1 MVSKAG
7 LAVGVSA
14 AVVTA
19 LAAPV
24 VVGAVVGA
32 LGFGSAGW
40 FLYHKISI
48 YFRSSSYPLNF
59 KGVAAG
65 SVAAGLQA
73 GIGNVVAGSTFA
85 MLQSVG
91 AAGIGKVTVALTAS
105 GIGAVAGAATSALR
119 SRFFRPSA

>member
-1 MVSKAG
+1 MTKFYIDSDVY
-7 LAVGVSA
+7 VHCF
-14 AVVTA
+14 
-19 LAAPV
+19 P
-24 VVGAVVGA
+24 
-32 LGFGSAGW
+32 
-40 FLYHKISI
+40 I
-48 YFRSSSYPLNF
+48 NF
-59 KGVAAG
+59 KGVVAG

-105 GIGAVAGAATSALR
+105 GIGTFAGAVTSAFR